1 MYNMK
6 LRNTLLFTTMIFS
19 AAQADSN
26 FNRFTG
32 QYVAVNAGAMY
43 TSKIYGP
50 NVTTKNAM
58 GGGVNLY
65 LGDQVTTYFAPE
77 LDFGYF
83 SFGSPGGVGLL
94 SLNARFTAPVGS
106 SVSLFAKGGL
116 GYGEVTT
123 RLNTR
128 VSASDIMPSFGLGVG
143 FGFSPSSMVTLESSN
158 VYAPHNLGNAS
169 GIMSAFTL
177 GVTHY
182 FAS

>member
-1 MYNMK
+1 MK
-6 LRNTLLFTTMIFS
+6 LRHTLFLIPAIFS
-19 AAQADSN
+19 TAYADPA
-26 FNRFTG
+26 FNQFVG
-32 QYVAVNAGAMY
+32 QYVAVNGGGIYAN
-43 TSKIYGP
+43 KIYGP
-50 NVTTKNAM
+50 NQTKKNVI
-58 GGGVNLY
+58 GGGANLY

-83 SFGSPGGVGLL
+83 SLGNSSGVGLL

-106 SVSLFAKGGL
+106 LVSLFAKAGL

-128 VSASDIMPSFGLGVG
+128 VSGNSILPAFGLGAG

-158 VYAPHNLGNAS
+158 VYVPHNLGNAS